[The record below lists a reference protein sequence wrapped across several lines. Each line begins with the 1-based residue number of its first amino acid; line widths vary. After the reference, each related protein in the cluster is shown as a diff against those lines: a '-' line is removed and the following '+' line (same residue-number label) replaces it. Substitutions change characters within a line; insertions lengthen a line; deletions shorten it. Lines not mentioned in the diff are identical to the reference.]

1 MESQAQYACDDS
13 GLGSSNSI
21 SKVIKYPLLTT
32 LLTLNY
38 KTIQIIFKIKRK

>member
-1 MESQAQYACDDS
+1 MEGQAQYACDDS
-13 GLGSSNSI
+13 GIGSSNSI
-21 SKVIKYPLLTT
+21 SQVISPLLTT